1 MKKNKIF
8 GLPIAS
14 NLGSALTET
23 MKSVSQH
30 EGGIKHGE
38 INLPNFKEEVCTCT
52 DECLGY
58 LTKTCKRIEEPKK
71 EPKQR
76 LEKYS
81 ERFDNKENE
90 VVDGIFNPENWGR
103 RVVKQETLEE
113 VAKKKY
119 PMFKGETYIGNN
131 KKMLRRAAFIKGAE
145 WMKERMYSEEEVLE
159 IIDLLFHQYASS
171 FRIDAKEYF
180 LQFKKK

>member
-1 MKKNKIF
+1 
-8 GLPIAS
+8 
-14 NLGSALTET
+14 

-30 EGGIKHGE
+30 EGGIKQGE
-38 INLPNFKEEVCTCT
+38 INLPNFKEEVI
-52 DECLGY
+52 
-58 LTKTCKRIEEPKK
+58 KTEEDAKIFVETMENIPEPNDKLKK
-71 EPKQR
+71 AFRDFSKQET

-81 ERFDNKENE
+81 ERFNNKENE

-113 VAKKKY
+113 VAERLY
-119 PMFKGETYIGNN
+119 PKTKNQVIDFANGLRKEGFLKCAKLQQEQDKN
-131 KKMLRRAAFIKGAE
+131 K
-145 WMKERMYSEEEVLE
+145 YSEEEVLE
-159 IIDLLFHQYASS
+159 IIDSLFNQYASS